1 MFQDGRYKTMAYR
14 ALIPVKVL
22 HEAKSRL
29 ADYVPSEQREQLV
42 IDMLHHVIT
51 VLQDSEQFEQV
62 AVVSADPRVLN
73 LAQRWGAL
81 PRIEEAQGHNAE
93 LHAAALREIASGAT
107 ALLTMSADLPLLTV
121 DDIRRLIEA
130 AQHYDVV
137 LAPSHEGTGT
147 NALLVHPPLALP
159 YLFGVNS
166 LERYLTEARQRGMN
180 STQCISHGLSQD
192 IDTIDD
198 LEQFHR
204 YQQED
209 KMALAAYLF

>member
-1 MFQDGRYKTMAYR
+1 MFQDGRSKIMAYR

-29 ADYVPSEQREQLV
+29 AAYVPLEQREQLV

-51 VLQDSEQFEQV
+51 VLQDSEQFEHV
-62 AVVSADPRVLN
+62 AVVSADPRVLH
-73 LAQRWGAL
+73 LARRWGAL
-81 PRIEEAQGHNAE
+81 PRIEEAQGHNAA
-93 LHAAALREIASGAT
+93 LHTAALREIEAGAT
-107 ALLTMSADLPLLTV
+107 ALLTVSADLPLLKV
-121 DDIRRLIEA
+121 DDIHRLIEA
-130 AQHYDVV
+130 AQDYDVV

-166 LERYLTEARQRGMN
+166 LEHYLAKARQRGLS
-180 STQCISHGLSQD
+180 STQCVSNGLSRD

-198 LEQFHR
+198 LEQFHH